1 MKDILEN
8 MFQTLIRYLDWKR
21 RCDFMKCLFIVTG
34 RGLGGDAMTALNAMK
49 ALEKKGV
56 QCEIALDASAHG
68 SLFEKHGYSWH
79 RISVPHAGGHS
90 ATKLSALKGAAKLFT
105 ATFKARS
112 LIKKLKVDFVV
123 GVLGGGAIVASLGGK
138 VARKPTFSLIS
149 TPLDSKVCP
158 KFNHCYILPE
168 LDKFRWETLPKNMD
182 KAVYPLADNMGDGD
196 PDIALQKLKEYSN
209 FDENKK
215 TIVFSSGSSIFKG
228 MVDGINIVADKTDE
242 YNLVLVGLPLKEEY
256 GELIDENKII
266 DAGYIDWIN
275 HLFKFADLTVLTDDG
290 VSLEEAFT
298 NGKPIVA
305 LARVK
310 WGRYQNMAGVFKGA
324 MIESSVDD
332 VYESIQEAFKNYD
345 SLQEKALVYGEQCL
359 NAADNLADDILK
371 RVK

>member
-1 MKDILEN
+1 
-8 MFQTLIRYLDWKR
+8 
-21 RCDFMKCLFIVTG
+21 MKCLFIVTG

-49 ALEKKGV
+49 ALERKGV
-56 QCEIALDASAHG
+56 KCEIALDASAHG
-68 SLFEKHGYSWH
+68 SLFENNGYNWH
-79 RISVPHAGGHS
+79 KISVPHAGGHS
-90 ATKLSALKGAAKLFT
+90 ATKLSALKGGAKLLT
-105 ATFKARS
+105 ATFKARN
-112 LIKKLKVDFVV
+112 LIKKLNVDFVV

-158 KFNHCYILPE
+158 KFNKCYILPE
-168 LDKFRWETLPKNMD
+168 LNMFRWETLPKNTS
-182 KAVYPLADNMGDGD
+182 KAFYPLADNMGDGD
-196 PDIALQKLKEYSN
+196 EEVALAKLKEYPN

-228 MVDGINIVADKTDE
+228 MIDAINIVVDKTDE
-242 YNLVLVGLPLKEEY
+242 YNIVLVGLPLKEEY
-256 GELIDENKII
+256 AELIPQDKII
-266 DAGYIDWIN
+266 YAGYIDWIN

-324 MIESSVDD
+324 MIESEVEN
-332 VYESIQEAFKNYD
+332 VCESIDKAFKNYD
-345 SLQEKALVYGEQCL
+345 SMQKKALFYGEQCL
-359 NAADNLADDILK
+359 NAADNLAEDIL
-371 RVK
+371 RQI

>member
-1 MKDILEN
+1 
-8 MFQTLIRYLDWKR
+8 
-21 RCDFMKCLFIVTG
+21 MKCLFIVTG
-34 RGLGGDAMTALNAMK
+34 RGLGGDAMTALNAMR

-56 QCEIALDASAHG
+56 ECEIALDASAHG
-68 SLFEKHGYSWH
+68 TLFENNGYNWH

-90 ATKLSALKGAAKLFT
+90 ATKLSAIKGAAKLVT

-112 LIKKLKVDFVV
+112 LIKKLNVDFVV

-158 KFNHCYILPE
+158 KFNQCYILPE
-168 LDKFRWETLPKNMD
+168 LNMFRWENLPKNTA
-182 KAVYPLADNMGDGD
+182 KAFYPLADNMDDGD
-196 PDIALQKLKEYSN
+196 EAAALAKLKEYPN

-228 MVDGINIVADKTDE
+228 MIDGINIVADRTDE

-256 GELIDENKII
+256 NELIDENKII
-266 DAGYIDWIN
+266 YAGYIDWIN

-324 MIESSVDD
+324 MIESTVED
-332 VYESIQEAFKNYD
+332 VYESIEEAFRNYD
-345 SLQEKALVYGEQCL
+345 SMQKKALVYGEQCM
-359 NAADNLADDILK
+359 NAADDLAEDILK
-371 RVK
+371 KVKG